1 MYGKLLALVRHRA
14 TWRFLV
20 LLLATF
26 GYALCAQDLSKL
38 EVALCTVLS
47 CVD

>member
-1 MYGKLLALVRHRA
+1 MLGKLMVLIRHKV

-20 LLLATF
+20 LLLATL
-26 GYALCAQDLSKL
+26 GYSLYVEDLSKL
-38 EVALCTVLS
+38 EVALCSVLS

>member
-1 MYGKLLALVRHRA
+1 MLGKLLVLIRHKV

-20 LLLATF
+20 LLLATL
-26 GYALCAQDLSKL
+26 GYALCAQDVSKL